1 MNVLVDSSVWIDYF
15 RGSGN
20 GDTLDLLIDENLI
33 CTNELILAEL
43 IPFLRIKRQRKLID
57 LFQSMQRLPPDIDW
71 DKIIEFQLK
80 SIRAGVNKVGV
91 PDLVIA
97 QNAIQHGATV
107 FSLDNHFSLMSQS
120 LSFNVFGGSE

>member
-1 MNVLVDSSVWIDYF
+1 MILVDSSVWIDYF
-15 RGSGN
+15 RGSGTA
-20 GDTLDLLIDENLI
+20 DALDLLIDENLI

-57 LFQSMQRLPPDIDW
+57 LLQSMHRLSLDIDW
-71 DKIIEFQLK
+71 EKIIEFQVK
-80 SIRAGVNKVGV
+80 CIRAGVNKVGI

-107 FSLDNHFSLMSQS
+107 FSLDKHFSLMSRP
-120 LSFNVFGGSE
+120 LSFNLFGGSE